1 MVDIDSYASAAEQV
15 GYQGSGTHVGT
26 ESPYNHGR
34 RCLAT
39 LVCSTKIETDVREWQ
54 ASCAVQMLLST
65 RSPVPVSLAGGEAE
79 TRAID
84 LRFLEAKSDVA
95 VW

>member
-1 MVDIDSYASAAEQV
+1 MSTATLPLPNRKATKAAV
-15 GYQGSGTHVGT
+15 RMFGT

-39 LVCSTKIETDVREWQ
+39 LECSTKTETNVGEWQ
-54 ASCAVQMLLST
+54 ASYAVQMLLST

-79 TRAID
+79 TWAID
-84 LRFLEAKSDVA
+84 LRFLEAKSDDA